1 MVVLTGILMVI
12 PVIYIAVR
20 SFDNGSQRWLELL
33 DTRIP
38 FLLEKT
44 LSLTLA
50 VTLLGLLI
58 GVILAILVVNTNL
71 PGRRIWRWLL
81 VIPLTIPPY
90 VGAVSYI
97 ILLGPSGWV
106 EGWFGSTID
115 VFSFPIVVLIL
126 TGFTYPYIYLIVSAS
141 LQKINPSFEEAG
153 YISGLS
159 PLGVIRKV
167 TIPMVRPAI
176 GSGAILVALYIVSDF
191 GAVAMLRYPTF
202 TQAIYF
208 QMGSF
213 DRVGASIFSLIL
225 ILITLVFLYLQY
237 LSKRRMK
244 FYQID
249 GTSKEPVLI
258 DLGKWKT
265 PALLFVGT
273 VFGLFAAIPIAV
285 LLYWSGIAV
294 ASGVIDSR
302 FFQFTM
308 NSFTAAA
315 ITSALCLVFALPLIY
330 VKTRFSSVLSR
341 MVDVISYLSYALPGV
356 IVALGV
362 IFIFI
367 NYLPFMYGTI
377 AMLIMAYMMRFLP
390 QSLQSTESSMGQVS
404 PKIDEAA
411 LSLGRR
417 PVQVLNQVILRLI
430 QPGMIASFSLVFVSV
445 IKELPATLLL
455 RPAGFDTLSV
465 RVWIETSDGFYA
477 MAAPSALLIIIIS
490 ILPIRWV
497 MNKY

>member
-1 MVVLTGILMVI
+1 MVI
-12 PVIYIAVR
+12 PIIYIGIR

-44 LSLTLA
+44 LSLTLT
-50 VTLLGLLI
+50 VTFLGLII
-58 GVILAILVVNTNL
+58 GVVSAILVVKTNL
-71 PGRRIWRWLL
+71 PGRRVWRWLL
-81 VIPLTIPPY
+81 VVPLTIPAY

-97 ILLGPSGWV
+97 ILFGPRGLV
-106 EGWFGSTID
+106 DNLFGTTID
-115 VFSFPIVVLIL
+115 VFSFPMVVLII

-159 PLGVIRKV
+159 HFGVIRKV

-176 GSGAILVALYIVSDF
+176 GSGAILVALYVVSDF
-191 GAVAMLRYPTF
+191 GSVAMLRYPTF

-213 DRVGASIFSLIL
+213 DRVGASIFSMIL
-225 ILITLVFLYLQY
+225 IVITLVFLGIQY
-237 LSKRRMK
+237 ASKRRMK
-244 FYQID
+244 FYQVD
-249 GTSKEPVLI
+249 GTSKAPTLI
-258 DLGKWKT
+258 DLGKWKV
-265 PALLFVGT
+265 PALIFVST
-273 VFGLFAAIPIAV
+273 VFGLFAALPIGV
-285 LLYWSGIAV
+285 LLYWSGLAV
-294 ASGVIDSR
+294 VEGVIDSR
-302 FFQFTM
+302 FFAFTM
-308 NSFTAAA
+308 NSFMAAA
-315 ITSALCLVFALPLIY
+315 ITSLLCLVLALPLIY
-330 VKTRFSSVLSR
+330 VKTRFNSGMSR
-341 MVDVISYLSYALPGV
+341 IVDVISYLSYALPGV

-367 NYLPFMYGTI
+367 NYIPFLYGTI
-377 AMLIMAYMMRFLP
+377 AMLIMAYVMRFLP
-390 QSLQSTESSMGQVS
+390 QSLQSTESSMGQIS

-411 LSLGRR
+411 LSLGKK

-430 QPGMIASFSLVFVSV
+430 QPGIIASFSLVFVSV

-455 RPAGFDTLSV
+455 RPAGFDTLAV
-465 RVWIETSDGFYA
+465 RVWIETSEGYYA
-477 MAAPSALLIIIIS
+477 MAAPSALLIILIS
-490 ILPIRWV
+490 ILPIRWI